1 MLEIRPVTIARFALT
16 SMASLCF
23 AACASDGRAIL
34 ETRMAIVQEASTKP
48 PHVVLIVAD
57 DLGYADLGFTGVE
70 DIATPH
76 LDRLAEEGVVCTD
89 AHVTAAV
96 CAPSRAGILSGGPG
110 LRFGFECN
118 LAGEGGL
125 PEEDVLLVD
134 DLQDAGYRTAL
145 IGKWHQ
151 GDRPHQHPN
160 AVGFDEFFGLIGGS
174 RGYWPMTND
183 GNAKGGNAK
192 GGNPNRRLQRNGRT
206 VDESEHGYLT
216 DVFADRAVQTVLEH
230 DGDEALFLM
239 LSFTAPHTP
248 MEAPEE
254 ELAALTSIKNQKRRT
269 YAAMVQRMDAGVGR
283 VLEALEARA
292 WERDTLVVFLSD
304 NGGATNNAS
313 DNGEWRGMKGSKW
326 EGGQRVPFVMRWPAR
341 WEPGEYDGLVS
352 AMDLL
357 PTVLAAAGVDPPAGD
372 ATLCGVDLNRYLGG
386 SRSQSPREQLF
397 WRRSVAAA
405 ARVGDWKL
413 IRVQEADGSWR
424 APLLFDLER
433 DPGELED
440 RSSAE
445 PARVQ
450 RMLAALADWE
460 SHVQPRLWGEGER
473 WENNQRAKHELERV
487 GRDAERRVP

>member
-1 MLEIRPVTIARFALT
+1 MTHVHFPLVLSATLGLT
-16 SMASLCF
+16 
-23 AACASDGRAIL
+23 ACAGDGRTPL
-34 ETRMAIVQEASTKP
+34 EVHADAPLEHSAKP

-70 DIATPH
+70 DIATPN
-76 LDRLAEEGVVCTD
+76 LDRLAAEGVVCTD

-125 PEEDVLLVD
+125 PERDVLLID

-174 RGYWPMTND
+174 RGYWPMGKR
-183 GNAKGGNAK
+183 GNA
-192 GGNPNRRLQRNGRT
+192 NRRLQHNGRT

-230 DGDEALFLM
+230 DGNEALFLM

-254 ELAALTSIKNQKRRT
+254 DLAALSSIENEKRRT
-269 YAAMVQRMDAGVGR
+269 YAAMVQRLDAGVGR
-283 VLEALEARA
+283 VLDALEERD
-292 WERDTLVVFLSD
+292 WERDTLVAFLSD

-313 DNGEWRGMKGSKW
+313 DNGDWRGMKGSKW
-326 EGGQRVPFVMRWPAR
+326 EGGQRVPFVLRWPAR
-341 WEPGEYDGLVS
+341 WKAGEYDGLVS

-357 PTVLAAAGVDPPAGD
+357 PTVLAAAEVDPPAGD
-372 ATLCGVDLNRYLGG
+372 PTLFGVDLDRHLRG
-386 SRSQSPREQLF
+386 SRRSSPREQLF

-405 ARVGDWKL
+405 ARVGAWKL
-413 IRVQEADGSWR
+413 IRVQEEDGSWR
-424 APLLFDLER
+424 APLLFNLEE
-433 DPGELED
+433 DPGEQHDLSE
-440 RSSAE
+440 AE
-445 PARVQ
+445 SERAAA
-450 RMLAALADWE
+450 MLAALAEWE
-460 SHVQPRLWGEGER
+460 TRVQPRLWGEGER
-473 WENNQRAKHELERV
+473 WERNQRAKHELERV

>member
-1 MLEIRPVTIARFALT
+1 MERVQAPLALLVL
-16 SMASLCF
+16 SAL
-23 AACASDGRAIL
+23 AACAS
-34 ETRMAIVQEASTKP
+34 EALAPLQVRGEVEPRTPAKP

-76 LDRLAEEGVVCTD
+76 LDRLAAGGVVCTD

-118 LAGEGGL
+118 LSGNGGL

-134 DLQDAGYRTAL
+134 DLRAAGYRTAL

-151 GDRPHQHPN
+151 GDQPHQHPN
-160 AVGFDEFFGLIGGS
+160 AVGFDDFYGLLGGS
-174 RGYWPMTND
+174 RGYWPMGER
-183 GNAKGGNAK
+183 GNA
-192 GGNPNRRLQRNGRT
+192 NRRLQHNGRR

-216 DVFADRAVQTVLEH
+216 DVFADRAVRTVLEH
-230 DGDEALFLM
+230 DGEQALFLM

-254 ELAALTSIKNQKRRT
+254 DLAALSSIENQKRRT
-269 YAAMVQRMDAGVGR
+269 YAAMVQRLDAGVGR
-283 VLEALEARA
+283 VLEALEERD
-292 WERDTLVVFLSD
+292 WDRDTLVAFLSD

-313 DNGEWRGMKGSKW
+313 DNGGWRGMKGSKW
-326 EGGQRVPFVMRWPAR
+326 EGGQRVPFVLRWPAR
-341 WEPGEYDGLVS
+341 WKAGEYAGLVS

-357 PTVLAAAGVDPPAGD
+357 STVLAAAGVEPPAGD
-372 ATLCGVDLNRYLGG
+372 PTLFGVDLDRHLRG
-386 SRSQSPREQLF
+386 SRRSSPREQLF

-405 ARVGDWKL
+405 ARVGAWKL
-413 IRVQEADGSWR
+413 IRVQEEDGSWR
-424 APLLFDLER
+424 APLLFNLEE
-433 DPGELED
+433 DPGELND
-440 RSSAE
+440 RSEAE
-445 PARVQ
+445 PERAAA
-450 RMLAALADWE
+450 MLAALAEWE
-460 SHVQPRLWGEGER
+460 TRVQPRLWGEGER

>member
-1 MLEIRPVTIARFALT
+1 MTPAPLT
-16 SMASLCF
+16 WTLVATLCLT
-23 AACASDGRAIL
+23 ACASQGGAPLEARA
-34 ETRMAIVQEASTKP
+34 ETAQERPAKP

-70 DIATPH
+70 DLATPH
-76 LDRLAEEGVVCTD
+76 LDRLAAEGVVCTD

-118 LAGEGGL
+118 LAGDGGL

-134 DLQDAGYRTAL
+134 DLREAGYSTTL

-151 GDRPHQHPN
+151 GEQPHQHPN

-174 RGYWPMTND
+174 RSYWPMGER
-183 GNAKGGNAK
+183 GNA
-192 GGNPNRRLQRNGRT
+192 NRRLQHNGRT
-206 VDESEHGYLT
+206 VNESEQGYLT
-216 DVFADRAVQTVLEH
+216 DVFAERAVQTVLEH
-230 DGDEALFLM
+230 DGDQALFLM

-248 MEAPEE
+248 MEAPEKD
-254 ELAALTSIKNQKRRT
+254 LAALSGIQNEKRRT
-269 YAAMVQRMDAGVGR
+269 YAAMVQRLDAGVGR
-283 VLEALEARA
+283 VLDALEARA

-313 DNGEWRGMKGSKW
+313 DNGHWRGMKGSKW
-326 EGGQRVPFVMRWPAR
+326 EGGQRVPFVLRWPAR
-341 WEPGEYDGLVS
+341 WQPRTYDGLVS

-357 PTVLAAAGVDPPAGD
+357 PTVLAAAGVKPPAGD
-372 ATLCGVDLNRYLGG
+372 PALFGVDLDGYLRG
-386 SRSQSPREQLF
+386 SGQPSPREELF

-413 IRVQEADGSWR
+413 IRVQEEDASWR
-424 APLLFDLER
+424 APLLFDLDA
-433 DPGELED
+433 DPGETRDL
-440 RSSAE
+440 SAE
-445 PARVQ
+445 EPERVASLL
-450 RMLAALADWE
+450 MALAEWE
-460 SHVQPRLWGEGER
+460 TRVQPRLWGEGER